1 MSVLLC
7 VIEKERVRQC
17 TGVCD
22 MERDSACVGVCECW
36 LVCVI
41 EIESARVIE

>member
-1 MSVLLC
+1 MSVLVC
-7 VIEKERVRQC
+7 
-17 TGVCD
+17 VCD
-22 MERDSACVGVCECW
+22 MERDSACVGVCECG